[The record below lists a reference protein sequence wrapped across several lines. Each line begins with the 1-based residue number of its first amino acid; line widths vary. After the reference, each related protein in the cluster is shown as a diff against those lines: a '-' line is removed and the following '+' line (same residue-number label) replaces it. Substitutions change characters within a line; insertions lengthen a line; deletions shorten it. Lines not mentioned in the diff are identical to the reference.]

1 MSLYARDQ
9 LAILFILSISALRTP
24 FYEIM
29 ASYPNSTFGTST
41 PTFLNPRAP
50 PPPPPKSTRPPT
62 PSRLSSQQQLSAPG
76 PPLPP
81 PPTIRPDPKNHP
93 QHTPASPPPP
103 EIPAPQPSQ
112 TTEPW
117 LPELL
122 LDKPTKTLE
131 STLHNPPLLTALTHT
146 HPLISP
152 SPLPPHIS
160 QTHSLATH
168 VLHAHHTLLAHR
180 AATQSKLLQLRALER
195 QWRTKQAEVDEQLAP
210 WGAKN
215 LYQRLGRAER
225 EGGEW
230 CRGLEE
236 SFMVGGDGG
245 RDGGGGKVGER
256 EVGEFVRRFREGR
269 RGLGRRGEERAR
281 WDEGRVGGWR

>member
-1 MSLYARDQ
+1 
-9 LAILFILSISALRTP
+9 
-24 FYEIM
+24 M
-29 ASYPNSTFGTST
+29 ASYPNSTYSTST

-50 PPPPPKSTRPPT
+50 PPPPPKSTRPA
-62 PSRLSSQQQLSAPG
+62 S

-81 PPTIRPDPKNHP
+81 PPPIPTHPSIHP
-93 QHTPASPPPP
+93 QNTPISPPPP
-103 EIPAPQPSQ
+103 GTPTPQHPQ
-112 TTEPW
+112 VTEPW
-117 LPELL
+117 LPEIL
-122 LDKPTKTLE
+122 LDKPSKALE
-131 STLHNPPLLTALTHT
+131 STLHNPSLFAALANT
-146 HPLISP
+146 HPLLNP

-160 QTHSLATH
+160 QTHTLATH

-180 AATQSKLLQLRALER
+180 AAAQSKLLQLRALER
-195 QWRTKQAEVDEQLAP
+195 QWRTKQTEVDEQLAP

-236 SFMVGGDGG
+236 SFMVGAEGGAGRGGD
-245 RDGGGGKVGER
+245 GGKVGER

-269 RGLGRRGEERAR
+269 RGVGRRSEERAR